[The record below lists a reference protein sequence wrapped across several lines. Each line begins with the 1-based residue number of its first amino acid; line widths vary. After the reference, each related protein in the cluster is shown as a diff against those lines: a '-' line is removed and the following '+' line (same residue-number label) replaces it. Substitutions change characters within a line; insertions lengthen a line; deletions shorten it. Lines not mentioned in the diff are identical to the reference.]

1 MPLFRRRRSAKDLA
15 PPIGVRAIFADPA
28 VRVIIPIVFVV
39 MLGFGIVVP
48 ILPLFARS
56 FGVGYGAAG
65 LLISVFALT
74 RLVAG
79 PVAGPIIDR
88 FGERVCA
95 AAGVTI
101 VGVSSLLTGLAQ
113 TFPQA
118 VAFRGAGGAGSAL
131 LFTSLTSYL
140 MKTVPKDRMGR
151 TLGLFYG
158 SFNLGVIAGAPLGGL
173 IAEQF
178 GLGSPL
184 FFYAA
189 LLFVAGGMYM
199 WLVRNPVSAV
209 NASSQGEGA
218 PPRGMRHLLRR
229 RAFFTTI
236 FLNFSYL
243 WMIAAV
249 FDTLVP
255 LFGQE
260 VLSMSPGAIG
270 AIFSVALATELAVLY
285 SAGSAADRLG
295 RRPVVI
301 PSMAALAILVS
312 TLGLAPNPLILGAL
326 MALLGIASGY
336 AGVPPVAML
345 ADVAPGGRTGTA
357 VGIFRFAG
365 DVGFVLGPLVGGFA
379 ASAFGFRP
387 AFWIASIP
395 LVVGLILAVRT
406 PETLLPPPG
415 KVGEATP

>member
-1 MPLFRRRRSAKDLA
+1 MK
-15 PPIGVRAIFADPA
+15 RAGIRATFADPA

-48 ILPLFARS
+48 VLPLFARS

-65 LLISVFALT
+65 LLISVFAFT
-74 RLVAG
+74 RLVVG
-79 PVAGPIIDR
+79 PVAGPLVDR
-88 FGERVCA
+88 FGERVSA
-95 AAGVTI
+95 AVGVTI
-101 VGVSSLLTGLAQ
+101 VGVSSLLTGLAP
-113 TFPQA
+113 TFPLA

-158 SFNLGVIAGAPLGGL
+158 SFNLGVIAGAPLGGV
-173 IAEQF
+173 IAEHF
-178 GLGSPL
+178 GLASPL

-199 WLVRNPVSAV
+199 WLVRNPARAV
-209 NASSQGEGA
+209 KASGQGQGG
-218 PPRGMRHLLRR
+218 PPSGMKHLLRR
-229 RAFFTTI
+229 RAFLTTI

-260 VLSMSPGAIG
+260 GLRMSPGAIG
-270 AIFSVALATELAVLY
+270 AVFSVALATELAVLY
-285 SAGSAADRLG
+285 PAGSAADRLG

-301 PSMAALAILVS
+301 PSTAALAILVS
-312 TLGLAPNPLILGAL
+312 TLGLAPNPLILGGL

-336 AGVPPVAML
+336 AGVPPGAML
-345 ADVAPGGRTGTA
+345 ADVAPGERTGTA
-357 VGIFRFAG
+357 VGMFRFAG
-365 DVGFVLGPLVGGFA
+365 DVGFVLGPLVVGFA

-387 AFWIASIP
+387 AFWIAAIP
-395 LVVGLILAVRT
+395 LVIGLILAVRT
-406 PETLLPPPG
+406 PETLEPPPG
-415 KVGEATP
+415 KVGGATP

>member
-1 MPLFRRRRSAKDLA
+1 LKGGG
-15 PPIGVRAIFADPA
+15 IRATFADPA

-56 FGVGYGAAG
+56 FGVGYAAAG
-65 LLISVFALT
+65 LLISVFAFT

-79 PVAGPIIDR
+79 PIAGPLVDR
-88 FGERVCA
+88 IGERVSA
-95 AAGVTI
+95 ATGVTI
-101 VGVSSLLTGLAQ
+101 VGVSSLLTGLAP
-113 TFPQA
+113 TFPLA
-118 VAFRGAGGAGSAL
+118 LAARGAGGAGSAL
-131 LFTSLTSYL
+131 LFTALTSYL
-140 MKTVPKDRMGR
+140 MKTVPKARMGR

-158 SFNLGVIAGAPLGGL
+158 SFNLGVIAGAPLGGV

-178 GLGSPL
+178 GLASPL
-184 FFYAA
+184 FFYAG
-189 LLFVAGGMYM
+189 LLFVAGAMYM
-199 WLVRNPVSAV
+199 WLVRNPTVAAKPAGHGDVVQPS
-209 NASSQGEGA
+209 
-218 PPRGMRHLLRR
+218 GMRHLLRR
-229 RAFFTTI
+229 RAFITTI

-260 VLSMSPGAIG
+260 GLSMSPGAIG
-270 AIFSVALATELAVLY
+270 AVFSVALATELIVLY
-285 SAGSAADRLG
+285 PAGSAADRLG

-312 TLGLAPNPLILGAL
+312 TLGLAPTPLILAGL

-336 AGVPPVAML
+336 AGVPPGAML
-345 ADVAPGGRTGTA
+345 ADVVPGERTGTA

-379 ASAFGFRP
+379 ASAFGFRI
-387 AFWIASIP
+387 AFWIAAVP
-395 LVVGLILAVRT
+395 LVIGLILALRT
-406 PETLLPPPG
+406 PETLLPA
-415 KVGEATP
+415 GEASL

>member
-1 MPLFRRRRSAKDLA
+1 MNPEGL
-15 PPIGVRAIFADPA
+15 RATFADPA

-65 LLISVFALT
+65 LLISGFAFT

-79 PVAGPIIDR
+79 PVAGPLVDR
-88 FGERVCA
+88 WGERVSA
-95 AAGVTI
+95 ATGVTI
-101 VGVSSLLTGLAQ
+101 VGVSSLLTGLAP
-113 TFPQA
+113 TYPLA
-118 VAFRGAGGAGSAL
+118 LAFRGAGGAGSAL
-131 LFTSLTSYL
+131 LFTALMSYL
-140 MKTVPKDRMGR
+140 LKTVRKARMGR

-158 SFNLGVIAGAPLGGL
+158 SFNLGLIAGAPLGGV

-178 GLGSPL
+178 GLASPL

-189 LLFVAGGMYM
+189 LLFVSGVMYL
-199 WLVRNPVSAV
+199 WLVRNPAPAAKPAEEVDV
-209 NASSQGEGA
+209 LAS
-218 PPRGMRHLLRR
+218 GMRHLLRR
-229 RAFFTTI
+229 RAFLTTI

-243 WMIAAV
+243 WMVAAV

-260 VLSMSPGAIG
+260 GLSMSPGAIG
-270 AIFSVALATELAVLY
+270 AIFAVALATELVVLY
-285 SAGSAADRLG
+285 PAGSAADRLG
-295 RRPVVI
+295 RRRVVI

-312 TLGLAPNPLILGAL
+312 TLGLAPNPLVLGAL

-336 AGVPPVAML
+336 AGVPPGAML
-345 ADVAPGGRTGTA
+345 ADVAPGERSGTA

-395 LVVGLILAVRT
+395 IVLGLILAVRT
-406 PETLLPPPG
+406 PETLLPPVEPS
-415 KVGEATP
+415 P